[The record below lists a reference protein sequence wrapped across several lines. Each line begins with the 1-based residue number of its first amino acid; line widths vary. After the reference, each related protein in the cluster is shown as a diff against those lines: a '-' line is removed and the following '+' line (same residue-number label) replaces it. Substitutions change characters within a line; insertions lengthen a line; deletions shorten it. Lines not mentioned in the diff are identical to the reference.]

1 VKKMSSVTAEM
12 IMSCGQKIWPRMI
25 NFRSRTL
32 SNNNGLPWM
41 RTNGPTNISVS
52 SNTLTHVLAVVNRPF
67 GLRG

>member
-1 VKKMSSVTAEM
+1 
-12 IMSCGQKIWPRMI
+12 
-25 NFRSRTL
+25 
-32 SNNNGLPWM
+32 M